1 MHKTIV
7 KYFHAT
13 AKKQPI
19 YSTGNTPNLRLPVKQ
34 TCYKTADF
42 TCVAKQTFHFQPAEN
57 LFPSVA
63 HKKQPLSFFCCTV
76 KDV

>member
-7 KYFHAT
+7 KYFYAT

-19 YSTGNTPNLRLPVKQ
+19 YSTGITPNLRLPVKQ

-42 TCVAKQTFHFQPAEN
+42 TLVAKQTFNFQASEN
-57 LFPSVA
+57 LFSITRLQKKSYFSVV
-63 HKKQPLSFFCCTV
+63 L
-76 KDV
+76 